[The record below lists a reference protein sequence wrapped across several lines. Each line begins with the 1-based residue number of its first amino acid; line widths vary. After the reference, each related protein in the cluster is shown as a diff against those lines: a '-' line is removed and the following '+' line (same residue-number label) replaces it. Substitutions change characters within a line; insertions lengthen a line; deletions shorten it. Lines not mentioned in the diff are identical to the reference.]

1 MHHTVSRGLC
11 PTGPSCEKKKAPESH
26 RRRPPSVEAGP
37 CCGQSH
43 YLIAFSLSLR
53 LFSSFL
59 SFFSA
64 GQRTISFCSFSSLF
78 RNALDNRNEPSF
90 IAKAPQITQPHTRDV
105 SAKNTRWA
113 CGAKCSRIRWENW
126 SKITQTCCEP
136 RQRYACC
143 VKRDA
148 CCDLQP
154 RPSVRQTLLGVQQ
167 ATKCFHSNAV
177 LLSRH
182 ITRLQL
188 ITRLGAYAGLPG
200 SCHRQPVV

>member
-1 MHHTVSRGLC
+1 MCSVHHTVSRGLC

-26 RRRPPSVEAGP
+26 RRRPPSVAAGP

-43 YLIAFSLSLR
+43 YLIAFSLR

-113 CGAKCSRIRWENW
+113 CVQ
-126 SKITQTCCEP
+126 SKMLKNSMGELEQNHANMLRAQT
-136 RQRYACC
+136 
-143 VKRDA
+143 
-148 CCDLQP
+148 
-154 RPSVRQTLLGVQQ
+154 TLR
-167 ATKCFHSNAV
+167 
-177 LLSRH
+177 LLRE
-182 ITRLQL
+182 
-188 ITRLGAYAGLPG
+188 A
-200 SCHRQPVV
+200 